1 MKKWLL
7 IFVLAFSLPV
17 FSQIQGESEVS
28 LRGDLIEPEFEGG
41 LKGFQKV
48 FYAMIKEKK
57 VKRGEVV
64 VASFVI
70 DKNGIMTNIKITRF
84 NDDESA
90 MRVMETLNKMNDLNL
105 KWKPASRLGEAVPI
119 ILEVPFKF

>member
-1 MKKWLL
+1 MKMFFCIL
-7 IFVLAFSLPV
+7 FTFFSLSS

-41 LKGFQKV
+41 LESFQKV

-70 DKNGIMTNIKITRF
+70 DKNGIMTNIKIIRF

-90 MRVMETLNKMNDLNL
+90 MSVMETLNKMNDLNL
-105 KWKPASRLGEAVPI
+105 KWKPALRLGEAVPI
-119 ILEVPFKF
+119 KLEVPFKF

>member
-1 MKKWLL
+1 L
-7 IFVLAFSLPV
+7 SS

-41 LKGFQKV
+41 LESFQKV

-70 DKNGIMTNIKITRF
+70 DKNGIMTNIKIIRF

-90 MRVMETLNKMNDLNL
+90 MSVMETLNKMNDLNL
-105 KWKPASRLGEAVPI
+105 KWKPALRLGEAVPI
-119 ILEVPFKF
+119 KLEVPFKF

>member
-70 DKNGIMTNIKITRF
+70 DKNGILQYMGGIDSIPTAKAEDIAKATPYFAN
-84 NDDESA
+84 A
-90 MRVMETLNKMNDLNL
+90 MRAVLAGTAVNPAVT
-105 KWKPASRLGEAVPI
+105 KPYGCSI
-119 ILEVPFKF
+119 KY

>member
-1 MKKWLL
+1 MFFCIL
-7 IFVLAFSLPV
+7 FTFFSLSS

-41 LKGFQKV
+41 LEGFQKV

-70 DKNGIMTNIKITRF
+70 DKNGIMTNIKIIRF

-90 MRVMETLNKMNDLNL
+90 MSVMETLNKMNDLNL
-105 KWKPASRLGEAVPI
+105 KWKPALRLGEAVPI
-119 ILEVPFKF
+119 KLEVPFKF

>member
-41 LKGFQKV
+41 LNGFQKV
-48 FYAMIKEKK
+48 FYAFIKEKK
-57 VKRGEVV
+57 VKRG
-64 VASFVI
+64 
-70 DKNGIMTNIKITRF
+70 
-84 NDDESA
+84 
-90 MRVMETLNKMNDLNL
+90 
-105 KWKPASRLGEAVPI
+105 
-119 ILEVPFKF
+119 

>member
-1 MKKWLL
+1 MFFCIL
-7 IFVLAFSLPV
+7 FTFFSLSS

-41 LKGFQKV
+41 LESFQKV

-70 DKNGIMTNIKITRF
+70 DKNGIMTNIKIIRF

-90 MRVMETLNKMNDLNL
+90 MSVMETLNKMNDLNL
-105 KWKPASRLGEAVPI
+105 KWKPALRLGEAVPI
-119 ILEVPFKF
+119 KLEVPFKF

>member
-1 MKKWLL
+1 MFFCIL
-7 IFVLAFSLPV
+7 FTFFSLSS

-41 LKGFQKV
+41 LEGFQKV

-70 DKNGIMTNIKITRF
+70 DKNGIMTNIKIIPKCPLDVVVRENYTIKLQGTEIFTRRCSLSYIE
-84 NDDESA
+84 DKKLSTE
-90 MRVMETLNKMNDLNL
+90 VIL
-105 KWKPASRLGEAVPI
+105 K
-119 ILEVPFKF
+119 